1 MNTPRIALASI
12 LLFAI
17 AGAAGTLVHA
27 GPYDVR
33 VGETRAVYGRSGT
46 ILRATPSK
54 LGQGVAT
61 LPKGGRVVI
70 REVKQPWVRVSA
82 AVAGKGQVT
91 GWLRTTETVEPQA
104 LNQAPRP
111 AVAGRGGA
119 PGLSQRDVSAAGRQ
133 LDAATERGYRAQRAD
148 LERAYRLVDQMEEE
162 TRRIDSSDSIAFI
175 VGVALG
181 RPNQDYVRPG
191 LLPADPPRQPRRQ
204 AQRNPGRK
212 LGGGLRGLG
221 GLLGGSGGRELE
233 RLGRAAE
240 EVSPYLEIMQDM
252 QRQLS
257 TSFTPQQEYY
267 LGRAVAANAIAQY
280 GVDPDP
286 KRRAYV
292 RLVGDAITRLSGRLQ
307 PNFGGYHFEVL
318 NSDEIN
324 GISGPGGFVLL
335 TRGAVEAAKSEDE
348 LASVLA
354 HELGHIRMKHGE
366 TTLRKGRNFQ
376 SMVQGMGRGATQAA
390 GLSEQELAG
399 RLVTFFSQ
407 AVGELSRT
415 SIENNYGRGAEF
427 QADTEGTY
435 ILFDVRYDHVALQD
449 YLKMLAARSGRAYRQ
464 SATHAPPQVRAD
476 ALNQAISR
484 VTAFPGS
491 QRVRQSRIDRLNE
504 HLGRTSS
511 PVAVPMR

>member
-1 MNTPRIALASI
+1 MKSLPRLVFTSC
-12 LLFAI
+12 LLLAI
-17 AGAAGTLVHA
+17 AAAAGTPVHA

-46 ILRATPSK
+46 VLRAEASK
-54 LGQGVAT
+54 LAQPVAT
-61 LPKGGRVVI
+61 LPKGGRVMVQ
-70 REVKQPWVRVSA
+70 EVKQPWVRVSA
-82 AVAGKGQVT
+82 AVPGKGQVS

-104 LNQAPRP
+104 LTRAPRP
-111 AVAGRGGA
+111 AVAGTGGA
-119 PGLSQRDVSAAGRQ
+119 PGLSARDVSAAGRQ
-133 LDAATERGYRAQRAD
+133 LDAATERGYRAQRRD
-148 LERAYRLVDQMEEE
+148 LESAYLLVDQMEEE
-162 TRRIDSSDSIAFI
+162 TRRLDPSDSIGFI

-191 LLPADPPRQPRRQ
+191 LLPADPPRQARQQPR
-204 AQRNPGRK
+204 RNPGRQ
-212 LGGGLRGLG
+212 LGSGLRGLG

-233 RLGRAAE
+233 RLGGAVQ
-240 EVSPYLEIMQDM
+240 EVSPYLEIAQDM
-252 QRQLS
+252 QRQVS
-257 TSFTPQQEYY
+257 QSFTPQQEYY

-292 RLVGDAITRLSGRLQ
+292 RLVGDAIARLSGRLQ

-354 HELGHIRMKHGE
+354 HELGHVRMKHGE
-366 TTLRKGRNFQ
+366 MTLRQGRNFQ
-376 SMVQGMGRGATQAA
+376 SMVQGLGRGVTQAA

-399 RLVTFFSQ
+399 RLVQFFSQ
-407 AVGELSRT
+407 AVGEMSRT
-415 SIENNYGRGAEF
+415 SIENNYGRAAEF

-435 ILFDVRYDHVALQD
+435 ILYDVRYDHMALQS

-464 SATHAPPQVRAD
+464 SATHAPPQVRAT
-476 ALNQAISR
+476 ALNQALSR
-484 VTAFPGS
+484 VGPFPGS
-491 QRVRQSRIDRLNE
+491 ERVRQSRIDRLNE
-504 HLGRTSS
+504 SLGRSTYDIG
-511 PVAVPMR
+511 VK